1 MHITRVRIKNFR
13 SIADLDLPLSRST
26 VLIGPNNAGKT
37 AILEALRISLTR
49 RWGQRGTGFNEYD
62 IRLDSDGADPKLS
75 QPIEIEVEL
84 TEQALEEWGE
94 DIHNEL
100 SDIINTDPETGCGTI
115 IMRTTCA
122 WDAVQESYVPE
133 WKFLNSSRN
142 PFRGAGA
149 RSINMTRFFEYIPV
163 FYLDALRD
171 AKDEFSAKSQFWG
184 RILRA
189 VNIPSALAK
198 RAESIFDILNKR
210 FLAADPRVE
219 RVSENLQG
227 INGIA
232 TEDDPGDVAIRVV
245 PFKTWDLISRSQVI
259 LKNTAHHPWLPLNQH
274 GRGVQSL
281 SVIFVFHAFVQEL
294 LRDLFRDGSE
304 AFLALEEPETHLH
317 PQATRTLWR
326 HVSALPGQKVVTTHS
341 PYFVQH
347 VPFRDLRLIKGGT
360 SGTSAAHLPET
371 FEAEITNVPPLAAFV
386 ATRDHLS
393 FDASRS
399 KLIVRGKLE
408 DGDYRK
414 LLPLFAGHVDQA
426 KINQALADLKS
437 RSALYVP
444 DEVLLALDEFARRIR
459 GEIFFAK
466 RWLLVEGQSDYL
478 LCHAIGDAAGYSLD
492 AHGVSVIDCKNNG
505 NPTHF
510 AVIARALGIPWL
522 AVFDNDGAG
531 KDYVASLQKAGF
543 STDELKTR
551 CALHVY
557 GDVET
562 QLFKQGGEALMRE
575 VGTALGVRGA
585 ATCPETELLAN
596 IKAKKKVESAVQIS
610 SRLAENPALLPVMP
624 QAFTDAIRK
633 MRGLN

>member
-1 MHITRVRIKNFR
+1 MHITRVRIRNFR

-62 IRLDSDGADPKLS
+62 IRLDSDEADPKLAK
-75 QPIEIEVEL
+75 PIEIEVEL
-84 TEQALEEWGE
+84 AEQEPDEWGE

-100 SDIINTDPETGCGTI
+100 TDIINVDPETGCGTI
-115 IMRTTCA
+115 IMRTTCS
-122 WDAVQESYVPE
+122 WDGAQESYVPE
-133 WKFLNSSRN
+133 WKFLNSSRS
-142 PFRGAGA
+142 PLRGAGA

-189 VNIPSALAK
+189 VNIPSSLAQ

-219 RVSENLQG
+219 RVSKNLQG

-232 TEDDPGDVAIRVV
+232 SEDNPGEVAIRVV

-259 LKNTAHHPWLPLNQH
+259 LKNTASHPWLPLNQH

-347 VPFRDLRLIKGGT
+347 VPFRDLRLVRGGT
-360 SGTSAAHLPET
+360 SGTTVAYLPEK
-371 FEAEITNVPPLAAFV
+371 FEADIPSAPPLAAFV
-386 ATRDHLS
+386 ATRDHLT

-399 KLIVRGKLE
+399 KLIVHGKLE

-414 LLPLFAGHVDQA
+414 LLPLFVGHPEQA
-426 KINQALADLKS
+426 KINQALADLKN
-437 RSALYVP
+437 RSSNFVS
-444 DEVLLALDEFARRIR
+444 DEVLSALDEFARRIR

-478 LCHAIGDAAGYSLD
+478 LCHAIGEAAGYSLD

-522 AVFDNDGAG
+522 AIFDNDSAG
-531 KDYVASLQKAGF
+531 RDYMSSLGKAGF
-543 STDELKTR
+543 TQAQLDAR
-551 CALHVY
+551 CALHAH

-562 QLFKQGGEALMRE
+562 QLFRQGGEALMRE
-575 VGTALGVRGA
+575 VGAAIGVRDA
-585 ATCPETELLAN
+585 AIASEADLLAN
-596 IKAKKKVESAVQIS
+596 IKAKKKVESAVQICA
-610 SRLAENPALLPVMP
+610 RLANNPALLPMMP
-624 QAFTDAIRK
+624 QAFTDAVRK